1 MINKNNNYDMGN
13 ENSQRIKISQFCKD
27 CNIKLILGNMDDE
40 IKFSSVLVNRP
51 GLLLTGFKDYFG
63 NGRVQIIGNAEH
75 FYYNSLTEEQKKD
88 ALERVFSQKIPCVI
102 YARNIQPTPPAFD
115 LAKKYNIPIMISSL
129 TTTALNSKI
138 ADYLVHILA
147 PSVNYHGTLLDI
159 GGTGVLLTGSSGLGK
174 SETALE
180 LIHLGH
186 RLVADDAVI
195 IKRVNQDLIGR
206 SPENIKFFMEV
217 RGIGIIDVRSMY
229 GVGSVLDSEDIHL
242 VIELEEWT
250 NQTTFDRLGN
260 NEITENILDIELPK
274 LKIPVMP
281 GRNLAVLVEV
291 AVRNYRLRNFGFDA
305 VADLLQRTN
314 LKK

>member
-1 MINKNNNYDMGN
+1 MTKINHSEV
-13 ENSQRIKISQFCKD
+13 ENDSKFKIKIANFCDD
-27 CNIKLILGNMDDE
+27 CNIQLLYGNANDDIE
-40 IKFSSVLVNRP
+40 FSSVLVNRP

-75 FYYNSLTEEQKKD
+75 YYYNTLNEQD
-88 ALERVFSQKIPCVI
+88 RYLALERVFSQKIPCVI
-102 YARNIQPTPPAFD
+102 YARNIQPPQIVEE
-115 LAKKYNIPIMISSL
+115 LSKKYNIPVMLSDV
-129 TTTALNSKI
+129 TTTAINSRI
-138 ADYLVHILA
+138 ADYLDNALA
-147 PSVNYHGTLLDI
+147 PTVQYHGTLLDI
-159 GGTGVLLTGSSGLGK
+159 GGTGVLLTGNSGLGK

-195 IKRVNQDLIGR
+195 IKRVSNELVGR

-242 VIELEEWT
+242 AIQLEKWT
-250 NQTTFDRLGN
+250 NDMTFDRLGN
-260 NEITENILDIELPK
+260 NEITENILGIELPK

-281 GRNLAVLVEV
+281 GRNLAALVEV
-291 AVRNYRLRNFGFDA
+291 AVRNYRLKNFGFDA
-305 VADLLQRTN
+305 VAN
-314 LKK
+314 LMEKTKLNK

>member
-1 MINKNNNYDMGN
+1 MEKKQNSDIEY
-13 ENSQRIKISQFCKD
+13 ENCYKIKIKDFCEE
-27 CNIKLILGNMDDE
+27 CHVQLLFGNPDADIE
-40 IKFSSVLVNRP
+40 FSSLLVNRP

-75 FYYNSLTEEQKKD
+75 YYYNTLSDEERYL
-88 ALERVFSQKIPCVI
+88 ALERVFSQKVPCVI
-102 YARNIQPTPPAFD
+102 YSRNIMPPQVAMD
-115 LAKKYNIPIMISSL
+115 IAERYNIPVMLSDL
-129 TTTALNSKI
+129 TTTAINSKI
-138 ADYLVHILA
+138 ASYLDSALA
-147 PSVNYHGTLLDI
+147 PTIHYHGTLLDI
-159 GGTGVLLTGSSGLGK
+159 GGTGVLLTGNSGLGK

-195 IKRVNQDLIGR
+195 IKRVNSELYGR
-206 SPENIKFFMEV
+206 APENIKFFMEV

-242 VIELEEWT
+242 VIELEKWT
-250 NQTTFDRLGN
+250 NDTTFDRLGN
-260 NEITENILDIELPK
+260 NEITENILGIQLPK

-291 AVRNYRLRNFGFDA
+291 AVRNYRLKNYGFDA
-305 VADLLQRTN
+305 VASLLERTK